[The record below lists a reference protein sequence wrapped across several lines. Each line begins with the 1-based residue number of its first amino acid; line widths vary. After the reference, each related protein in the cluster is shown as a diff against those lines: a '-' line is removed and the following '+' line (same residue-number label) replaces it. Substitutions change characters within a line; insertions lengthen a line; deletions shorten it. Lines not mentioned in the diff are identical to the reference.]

1 MLKPPARF
9 HAGGF
14 LFTLRSKIPVVKLK
28 TLLLFPF
35 ILTFASAYS
44 QNADTLLARLI
55 TNLRTFYELN
65 PAEKCFLHADKH
77 FYQPGESVYFKTY
90 LTLNNRPSTL
100 SSIVYTDF
108 GDLRGNLLA
117 KAMWKAN
124 DGSAE
129 GSIFIPDT
137 LQTGIYRIRSYS
149 LWMLNEPASVGEQYI
164 FVLGKKDQAK
174 TFHVP
179 ENEIKAEFFPE
190 SGQLVN
196 AVVNKIAFRITDN
209 NKLPLQNGTVQLVDE
224 NKQLVAAPLVFE
236 NGTGMF
242 EFTPAAGKKYQLQL
256 SFNLNNQKYL
266 ALPAAVD
273 NGITLNVS
281 NLSASKVFI
290 QANASESFI
299 EQNKSVY
306 ILAQQNGKTVF
317 VQKFNLDD
325 AQNATVLNKKNL
337 TEGLMQVTAFNAG
350 LQPLAERWIW
360 VQQPSATGITLS
372 TDSLSFNPKGT
383 NKYSISLTGIDTA
396 DLSVAVIPADLPA
409 YGFVNS
415 PDIKAYHYV
424 NAINNGTPVFVNG
437 FNTVSRENYAAYLDA
452 LLVTIKP
459 ARFSWQQVAAGKQPV
474 LNYFFETGIS
484 VRGFVKKDK
493 ESMLFDS
500 SRVDIITKGADSS
513 TTFSTA
519 KTDAKGTFAV
529 NDLNFWK
536 SASVYVQATT
546 KEKKKRKVGF
556 ELQPGYLDTL
566 SDKIAQSYVQPLFKQ
581 DITPKQANNEFIKN
595 YSVSGIGKELTEI
608 IVKGKN
614 KAEVRLDSLNKAVTS
629 EVFRNSEF
637 TKEPDPNF
645 SYISFAQLFEQ
656 EFFGFKFNTGYDKVA
671 GMDGSPA
678 SGLASGD
685 MISYYLDEKP
695 IAAEELNFINP
706 NDVAL
711 IKVNRNTN
719 LHLGQ
724 MGPGPSVLIYTRSK
738 GYRGRFGFDATQLT
752 GYSIPLRFYNPDFSR
767 PELQKTEDRRTTL
780 LWQPYVKF
788 VNGKA
793 TIQFYNNDYAK
804 RFKVIIQGVDKSGNL
819 YYLEKIVE

>member
-1 MLKPPARF
+1 MKSKIL
-9 HAGGF
+9 
-14 LFTLRSKIPVVKLK
+14 LLTLLMFTLS
-28 TLLLFPF
+28 
-35 ILTFASAYS
+35 SAYS
-44 QNADTLLARLI
+44 QNTDTLLARLI
-55 TNLRTFYELN
+55 TNLRSFYELN
-65 PAEKCFLHADKH
+65 PSEKCFLHADKH
-77 FYQPGESVYFKTY
+77 FYQPGETVYFKTY
-90 LTLNNRPSTL
+90 LTLNNRPSSL
-100 SSIVYTDF
+100 SNIVYTDF
-108 GDLRGNLLA
+108 GDLNGNLFA
-117 KAMWKAN
+117 KSMWKAN
-124 DGSAE
+124 NSSAE

-149 LWMLNEPASVGEQYI
+149 LWMLNEPASIAEQYI

-174 TFHVP
+174 TYHVP
-179 ENEIKAEFFPE
+179 ESEVKVEFFPE

-196 AVVNKIAFRITDN
+196 TVINKIAFRITDN
-209 NKLPLQNGTVQLVDE
+209 NKLPARGVGVQLVDE
-224 NKQLVAAPLVFE
+224 NKQLIAAPLVFE
-236 NGTGMF
+236 NSVGMF
-242 EFTPAAGKKYQLQL
+242 EFTPAAGKKYQLQV
-256 SFNLNNQKYL
+256 SFNLNNQKYV
-266 ALPAAVD
+266 ALPAAID

-299 EQNKSVY
+299 DQHKAVY

-337 TEGLMQVTAFNAG
+337 TEGLLQVTAFNAQ

-360 VQQPSATGITLS
+360 VQQPSTAGITLS
-372 TDSLSFNPKGT
+372 TDSLSFNPKGK
-383 NKYSISLTGIDTA
+383 NKYTISLTGIDTA
-396 DLSVAVIPADLPA
+396 DISVAVIPADLPA
-409 YGFVNS
+409 YDFVNS
-415 PDIKAYHYV
+415 PDIKAYHYIHS
-424 NAINNGTPVFVNG
+424 ANNGTAAFVNS
-437 FNTVSRENYAAYLDA
+437 FNNIPTANYAAYLDA

-459 ARFSWQQVAAGKQPV
+459 TRFSWQQIASGKQPA

-484 VRGFVKKDK
+484 VRGIVKKDK

-519 KTDAKGTFAV
+519 KTDAKGIFAV

-566 SDKIAQSYVQPLFKQ
+566 SDRVAKSYFAPLFKQ
-581 DITPKQANNEFIKN
+581 DITPKQSNNEFIKN
-595 YSVSGIGKELTEI
+595 YSVSGLGKELTEI
-608 IVKGKN
+608 VVKGKN

-629 EVFRNSEF
+629 ETFRNSEF
-637 TKEPDPNF
+637 TKEPDANF

-656 EFFGFKFNTGYDKVA
+656 EFFGFKFNTGYDRVA
-671 GMDGSPA
+671 GLDGSPA

-685 MISYYLDEKP
+685 MISYYLDERP

-711 IKVNRNTN
+711 IKVNRNAN

-738 GYRGRFGFDATQLT
+738 GYRGRLGFDAAYLT

-780 LWQPYVKF
+780 LWYPNVKF

-793 TIQFYNNDYAK
+793 TIQFYNNDYSK
-804 RFKVIIQGVDKSGNL
+804 RFKVVIQGIDKNGNL
-819 YYLEKIVE
+819 YYLEKIIE